1 MALTQEDKKGVVII
15 IICAVFFISIS
26 VFAIIVN
33 NDKIELDKIT
43 LCPTKEPP
51 RGHTAILVDRTDP
64 LSQAQTKWLFELVN
78 NIKASLSVHE
88 KLSVIPITKESGKF
102 IDPIFSLCSPRKGDS
117 ASVIYE
123 NPNKL
128 RLKFELKFGQPL
140 QKILDKLRKGE
151 TYDESPIIE
160 SIQRLTEDK
169 SFSSIAE
176 NRKIIIISDMLQNT
190 RPINHYKKYSP
201 DTFVESKY
209 FNQIKPELN
218 NTCVT
223 IYYLASSDPKA
234 RNFQGERHKNFWKKF
249 FKKSNAGCFSLIPIS
264 KLDVEESATLN
275 ENIVKR
281 KLNVD
286 QLLSELDQ
294 SGDVGTFNK
303 KGPSFN
309 CIVAKTWDEKAI
321 CSNQELAQLDLALSK
336 AYRAQLMKIKNLDQQ
351 RMFVNNQLDWL
362 RLRHLCHIEE
372 NKTGCLKNKMSSRI
386 EWIQDFNIP
395 SLSKDKPNSPIKSPD
410 ADTLIKELEEIY
422 GKTI

>member
-1 MALTQEDKKGVVII
+1 MLELI
-15 IICAVFFISIS
+15 FF
-26 VFAIIVN
+26 V
-33 NDKIELDKIT
+33 T
-43 LCPTKEPP
+43 P
-51 RGHTAILVDRTDP
+51 
-64 LSQAQTKWLFELVN
+64 
-78 NIKASLSVHE
+78 
-88 KLSVIPITKESGKF
+88 
-102 IDPIFSLCSPRKGDS
+102 
-117 ASVIYE
+117 
-123 NPNKL
+123 
-128 RLKFELKFGQPL
+128 
-140 QKILDKLRKGE
+140 KGE
-151 TYDESPIIE
+151 IYDESPIMETIK
-160 SIQRLTEDK
+160 RLTENK

-176 NRKIIIISDMLQNT
+176 NKKIIIISDMLQNT

-234 RNFQGERHKNFWKKF
+234 RKFQGERHKNFWEKF
-249 FKKSNAGCFSLIPIS
+249 FIKSNADCFSLIPIS

-336 AYRAQLMKIKNLDQQ
+336 VYRAKLMEIKNLDQQ
-351 RMFVNNQLDWL
+351 RIFVNNQLDWL
-362 RLRHLCHIEE
+362 RLRHLCNIEE
-372 NKTGCLKNKMSSRI
+372 NKTGCLKSRMFSRI
-386 EWIQDFNIP
+386 EWIKDFNIT
-395 SLSKDKPNSPIKSPD
+395 SLYKAKPDSIIKSPD
-410 ADTLIKELEEIY
+410 ADTLIKELDAIY